1 MTMHQGYLP
10 MTFVLPLLMLASAL
24 TCRAC
29 AAGRIT
35 RNHWLPATGC
45 LRSSSPRRPGARATP
60 LLGPVFLLVGLPAF
74 VLALV
79 WAMIRAVRAAKHAP
93 APPRPGRRGFPL
105 PLLACRIRA

>member
-10 MTFVLPLLMLASAL
+10 MTFILPLLMLASAL

-35 RNHWLPATGC
+35 RNHWAGYRLPALFASDEAWRAGHAAALAPSWTGFAC
-45 LRSSSPRRPGARATP
+45 TAAAAACTL
-60 LLGPVFLLVGLPAF
+60 LLGPVFLLVELPAF
-74 VLALV
+74 ALALA

-93 APPRPGRRGFPL
+93 A
-105 PLLACRIRA
+105 

>member
-10 MTFVLPLLMLASAL
+10 MTFILPLLMLASAL

-35 RNHWLPATGC
+35 RNHWAGYRLPA
-45 LRSSSPRRPGARATP
+45 LFASDEAWRAGHAACTL
-60 LLGPVFLLVGLPAF
+60 LLGPVFLRVELPAF
-74 VLALV
+74 ALALA

-93 APPRPGRRGFPL
+93 A
-105 PLLACRIRA
+105 